1 MQCSKADSWIECL
14 VPKWEVEGCSI
25 FGSWGLNRG
34 RRSQGAR
41 TKRWP
46 SCPIPSS
53 PCFLTPPRVEHDPQ
67 VLHNGDLP
75 KDIGPRDHRLV
86 LLNQVKNQTL
96 FLKKVFMS
104 DFLLQRW
111 KTKNYSQDSPSFQ
124 IPRPGSLLH
133 SPSLFFLHS
142 FASAQQ
148 IRDEWCDYLVKVKE
162 VLGELYSPYPH
173 VANSTQSRTL
183 GSKMSTASH
192 MHRFKLESINIKSN
206 FRFLPSLC

>member
-1 MQCSKADSWIECL
+1 MNATQPGDRATSTAQVLGVYLGHWVSHLTFGSDCKSHRLSCSLNITQYQDCGLNMQCSEADSWIECL

-25 FGSWGLNRG
+25 LGSWGLNRG
-34 RRSQGAR
+34 RRSQEAR

-96 FLKKVFMS
+96 FFKKSFYVRLSVTEMENQKLQPGLTILS
-104 DFLLQRW
+104 DPQTREP
-111 KTKNYSQDSPSFQ
+111 PSFP
-124 IPRPGSLLH
+124 IPFF
-133 SPSLFFLHS
+133 PSFLCQCTTNTRWVMPLFS
-142 FASAQQ
+142 
-148 IRDEWCDYLVKVKE
+148 
-162 VLGELYSPYPH
+162 
-173 VANSTQSRTL
+173 
-183 GSKMSTASH
+183 
-192 MHRFKLESINIKSN
+192 
-206 FRFLPSLC
+206 